1 MKESRRPARTSSCDE
16 TNSSH
21 EYDVIIVGAGPSAI
35 GLLYGL
41 LEPYATSTSASASAS
56 TTTNENDASTNV
68 NVKVPPFTIALMER
82 GSENNADA
90 PPETRKESNPIL
102 DNPKRWMEASHASPQ
117 SSIVYHSTPQ
127 TNLRNRILSIPTG
140 QGLGGST
147 NINACWVHEPLED
160 DFDDW
165 PEYYSAAAA
174 AATTTQMNKG
184 QPRNNRMMW
193 GIRKMKS
200 VMRQNGALVVDS
212 KLVLD
217 DVNGT
222 GELEIDGASVG
233 TDGVEDD
240 DGCENACEA
249 TTLGWNRTTNAVGK
263 DHQKRVNYFH
273 AILAPLLKQNPE
285 LERVVTI
292 YSGVQ
297 VERISTKAS
306 KTTNGTTSFL
316 ATGVDCSC
324 TVPNS
329 PFYRHDT
336 KYFSVHARQKV
347 ILCAGAILSP
357 ALLIASGIGAPKE
370 LKEIGI
376 TPILNSSDEQENES
390 VKQNEVWNGIGKQLK
405 DHFIVVKAFLILP
418 TFWKTFQSVSSVRG
432 WISVDVPCEEKD
444 GEKKQDIIVKSEQK
458 KVTKNK
464 SARCI
469 LAVSDGEIAPEVICE
484 ILLSKGR
491 RHNNGKKPF
500 LEALRDWFF
509 YFFHVVVPILLRAT
523 PFLQSIAKQFTAV
536 ISVCLLNPESCGCVM
551 LRRKGNV
558 ETIDDINS
566 SSTVD
571 RITDFDILVDPG
583 YLTDGRDL
591 TKLEYCFRLSEAVS
605 NKWFSKCLEVLPGK
619 AYTYMHEDNYLKEFA
634 ADFGLP
640 FFHWTGT
647 CSMGKAGEASSIGN
661 VVSSELKVRRF
672 ENLHVCDASVFPS
685 LTSGPTA
692 LTCVSLGYVSSSLIA
707 KDLVG
712 KKENE

>member
-16 TNSSH
+16 RNSPH
-21 EYDVIIVGAGPSAI
+21 EYDVIIVGAGTSAI

-41 LEPYATSTSASASAS
+41 LEPYASTN
-56 TTTNENDASTNV
+56 TNGTDANPNV
-68 NVKVPPFTIALMER
+68 NVKVPPFTIALIER
-82 GSENNADA
+82 GSENNANA
-90 PPETRKESNPIL
+90 PEVKTDSNPIL

-117 SSIVYHSTPQ
+117 RSIVYHSTPQ
-127 TNLRNRILSIPTG
+127 RNLRNRILSIPTG

-147 NINACWVHEPLED
+147 NINACWVHEPSED

-174 AATTTQMNKG
+174 TSTTQKDKG
-184 QPRNNRMMW
+184 RPRNNRMMW
-193 GIRKMKS
+193 GIQRMKS

-212 KLVLD
+212 KLILD

-222 GELEIDGASVG
+222 GELEIDAASVG
-233 TDGVEDD
+233 TSGVED
-240 DGCENACEA
+240 GNGYENACE
-249 TTLGWNRTTNAVGK
+249 TRTILGWNRITNAAGK
-263 DHQKRVNYFH
+263 DDKKRVNYFH

-297 VERISTKAS
+297 VERILTKTS

-329 PFYRHDT
+329 PFHTHDA

-347 ILCAGAILSP
+347 ILCAGTILSP
-357 ALLIASGIGAPKE
+357 ALLIASGIGAPNE

-376 TPILNSSDEQENES
+376 TPLYNISDEQENNN
-390 VKQNEVWNGIGKQLK
+390 VKQDEVWNGVGKHLK
-405 DHFIVVKAFLILP
+405 DHFIVGKAFLTLP
-418 TFWKTFQSVSSVRG
+418 TFWKTTQSVSSVRG
-432 WISVDVPCEEKD
+432 WISVDIPCEEND
-444 GEKKQDIIVKSEQK
+444 GEKKKDSIVKSEQK

-464 SARCI
+464 SARCM
-469 LAVSDGEIAPEVICE
+469 LAVSDGEIAPEVVCE
-484 ILLSKGR
+484 VLLSKGR
-491 RHNNGKKPF
+491 RHNNGSKPF
-500 LEALRDWFF
+500 LEALRDWFY
-509 YFFHVVVPILLRAT
+509 YFSHVLVLILLRT
-523 PFLQSIAKQFTAV
+523 TSFLQSIAKQFTAH
-536 ISVCLLNPESCGCVM
+536 ISVCLLNPESCGCVT
-551 LRRKGNV
+551 LRRKGKV

-591 TKLEYCFRLSEAVS
+591 TKLESCFRLSEAVS
-605 NKWFSKCLEVLPGK
+605 NKWSSKCQEVLPGK
-619 AYTYMHEDNYLKEFA
+619 SYIYMYEDDYLKDFA

-647 CSMGKAGEASSIGN
+647 CSMEKAGEASSIGKN

-685 LTSGPTA
+685 IISGPTA
-692 LTCVSLGYVSSSLIA
+692 LTCVGLGYVSSSLIV

-712 KKENE
+712 KKE